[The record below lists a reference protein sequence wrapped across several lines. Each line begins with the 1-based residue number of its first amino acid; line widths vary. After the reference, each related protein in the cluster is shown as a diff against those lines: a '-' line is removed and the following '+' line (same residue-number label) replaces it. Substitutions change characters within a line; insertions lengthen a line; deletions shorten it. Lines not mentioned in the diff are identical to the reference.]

1 MEKTTLSQNQTPE
14 LLSLDNRKNLHL
26 TGILEVI
33 SSSDTQILAKLK
45 DSTLNISGTN
55 INITR
60 LDTADGTLD
69 ATGDFNAITYGKK
82 VGFLKR
88 IFK

>member
-1 MEKTTLSQNQTPE
+1 MEKTTSSQNSTPE
-14 LLSLDNRKNLHL
+14 FLSLEARKNLHL
-26 TGILEVI
+26 TGVLEVI
-33 SSSDTQILAKLK
+33 SSSGTQILAKLK
-45 DSTLNISGTN
+45 DSTISISGTN
-55 INITR
+55 ISITK

-69 ATGDFNAITYGKK
+69 ALGDFSAITYGKK